1 MLKLY
6 IILQGIQSSHLP
18 LPLPLSPPQA
28 GRGEKN
34 PLSRWRERVGE
45 RVDYLALL
53 STTRRA
59 LPTGRSML
67 ATGITRTR
75 AEIPM

>member
-18 LPLPLSPPQA
+18 LPLSPQA
-28 GRGEKN
+28 GREEKN